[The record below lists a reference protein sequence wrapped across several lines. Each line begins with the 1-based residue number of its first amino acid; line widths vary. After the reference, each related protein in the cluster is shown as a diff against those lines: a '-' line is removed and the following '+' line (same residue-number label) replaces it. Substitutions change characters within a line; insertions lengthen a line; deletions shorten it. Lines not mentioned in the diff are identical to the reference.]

1 MSENPTASGTTA
13 SAPPESG
20 SAPVEESVEGSAGPS
35 VTTGATAPSDTA
47 PAPAAPEAAPP
58 AAPATTPPEQSSLAA
73 PRGLSY
79 AVDIVFCVDVTG
91 SMTPIIDQVKANAL
105 GFYDDVQ
112 TNLTEKGKNVAQLR
126 VRVIA
131 FRDFVADGSAAL
143 EESPFFTLPGDRNG
157 FSEFVNGL
165 VAEGGGDAPES
176 GLEAVALAI
185 NSPWTTTGDRR
196 RQVIVVWTDQP
207 AQPLDPS
214 VLPADLSARVPADFS
229 ALTDL
234 WEDEQG
240 PMGSSA
246 KRLILFAPDGPG
258 WSDISSV
265 WENVVHHPSQAGGGL
280 SEVDYGTIIDS
291 IGNSV

>member
-1 MSENPTASGTTA
+1 MTENPTAGGVPAAPTSPTA
-13 SAPPESG
+13 PIEAPAASTPE
-20 SAPVEESVEGSAGPS
+20 APVEWPVLSENAPAA
-35 VTTGATAPSDTA
+35 ATQDA
-47 PAPAAPEAAPP
+47 APAAPAPP
-58 AAPATTPPEQSSLAA
+58 TGAGQSSLAA

-79 AVDIVFCVDVTG
+79 AVDIVFCIDVTG
-91 SMTPIIDQVKANAL
+91 SMTPIIDAVKANAL

-112 TNLTEKGKNVAQLR
+112 TNLTAKGKNVAQLR
-126 VRVIA
+126 VRVVA
-131 FRDFVADGSAAL
+131 FRDFVADGAAAL
-143 EESPFFTLPGDRNG
+143 EESPFYALPDERNA

-165 VAEGGGDAPES
+165 IAEGGGDAAES
-176 GLEAVALAI
+176 GLEAVALGV
-185 NSPWTTTGDRR
+185 NSPWTSAGDRR

-207 AQPLDPS
+207 AHTLDPS
-214 VLPADLSARVPADFS
+214 VVPADLASRVPADFS
-229 ALTDL
+229 ALTDV

-240 PMGSSA
+240 LMGSSS

-258 WSDISSV
+258 WSDISAV

>member
-1 MSENPTASGTTA
+1 E
-13 SAPPESG
+13 
-20 SAPVEESVEGSAGPS
+20 VSAGPPADASSAAQPYAATSS
-35 VTTGATAPSDTA
+35 VPAPSS
-47 PAPAAPEAAPP
+47 PAPSSAA
-58 AAPATTPPEQSSLAA
+58 QSSMAA

-79 AVDIVFCVDVTG
+79 AVDIVFCIDVTG

-131 FRDFVADGSAAL
+131 FRDFVADGSAAVA
-143 EESPFFTLPGDRNG
+143 ESPFFTLPAERGG

-165 VAEGGGDAPES
+165 IAQGGGDAPES
-176 GLEAVALAI
+176 GLDAVALAI
-185 NSPWTTTGDRR
+185 NSPWMTSGDRR
-196 RQVIVVWTDQP
+196 RQVVVVWTDQP
-207 AQPLDPS
+207 AHPLDPS
-214 VLPADLSARVPADFS
+214 VLPADFSARVPADFS

-240 PMGSSA
+240 PMGASA

>member
-1 MSENPTASGTTA
+1 MSENPNPA
-13 SAPPESG
+13 SAAPPPPGTAPTEPPAS
-20 SAPVEESVEGSAGPS
+20 SAPSTEWPVMEESVPSESAASSPP
-35 VTTGATAPSDTA
+35 ASDTS
-47 PAPAAPEAAPP
+47 PAVD
-58 AAPATTPPEQSSLAA
+58 QSSLAA

-79 AVDIVFCVDVTG
+79 AVDIVFCIDVTG

-105 GFYDDVQ
+105 RFYDDVQ
-112 TNLTEKGKNVAQLR
+112 SNLTAKGKNVDQLR
-126 VRVIA
+126 VRVIG
-131 FRDFVADGSAAL
+131 FRDFVADGAAAL
-143 EESPFFTLPGDRNG
+143 DESPFFTLPDERAD
-157 FSEFVNGL
+157 FSAFVNGL

-185 NSPWTTTGDRR
+185 DSPWTTTGDRR

-207 AQPLDPS
+207 AQPLNPS
-214 VLPADLSARVPADFS
+214 VLPPDIASRVSPDFS
-229 ALTDL
+229 ALTDA

-240 PMGSSA
+240 RMGSSS

-258 WSDISSV
+258 WSDISGV